1 MKIIE
6 PIQDFGID
14 LFSSFTIHVDSI
26 LQMQDITITIFTSTF
41 IISYIVFY
49 FIIKFAPVFSEFKLT
64 LMISAFMAF
73 LASNVMEFNKAE
85 MSYNDKLLELSMTAG
100 GIWIFVI
107 IALSISAI
115 MNAPYYERLF
125 QIGKNK

>member
-14 LFSSFTIHVDSI
+14 LFSSFTMHVDSI
-26 LQMQDITITIFTSTF
+26 LQMQDITITIFTSAF

-49 FIIKFAPVFSEFKLT
+49 FIVKFVPIFSEFKLA
-64 LMISAFMAF
+64 LAISAFIAF
-73 LASNVMEFNKAE
+73 LASNVMGFQKAE
-85 MSYNDKLLELSMTAG
+85 MSYNDRLLQLSMSAG
-100 GIWIFVI
+100 EIWIFAVI
-107 IALSISAI
+107 GLSVLAI
-115 MNAPYYERLF
+115 MNAPFYERLF